1 MTVSAD
7 HAAHRAAALRA
18 SESVADGWPL
28 TTTYDVGFR
37 LAPDGSQRAGWAI
50 HVRCGRPDCA
60 QSVLSASND
69 SGAYVWS
76 IGGELR
82 ASLVAHIKQCHR
94 EAIDETAPTA

>member
-1 MTVSAD
+1 VTVSAE
-7 HAAHRAAALRA
+7 HAAHRTAALKR

-28 TTTYDVGFR
+28 ITTYGLSSR
-37 LAPDGSQRAGWAI
+37 LAPDGDQRVGWAV
-50 HVRCGRPDCA
+50 HLRCGRPDCA

-82 ASLVAHIKQCHR
+82 VSLLAHINQCHR
-94 EAIDETAPTA
+94 EAIDETAPAA